1 LCMLIIWR
9 KPSQMLYLSTGFKNR
24 IQMSKE
30 TSDLPIKV
38 GESNWVKPRD
48 TKVFAKG
55 KGEM

>member
-1 LCMLIIWR
+1 MLIIWR